1 MLHAGPPLLEDRVR
15 LEYMMSRSSTGISS
29 LVLLGEKSLHTPQ
42 IAMLL
47 EDIEQCKRGDNA
59 KYEIVIA
66 MIRK

>member
-1 MLHAGPPLLEDRVR
+1 
-15 LEYMMSRSSTGISS
+15 MSRPSTGISS
-29 LVLLGEKSLHTPQ
+29 LVLLGDKSLHTPQ

-47 EDIEQCKRGDNA
+47 NDIEQCKKGDKA